1 MTTDVQ
7 AALKITKARVGLLM
21 KQPFFGTLALR
32 LRMVED
38 FTLNPPTM
46 AVDGKSIFYHPDFV
60 NKSTPHDVEFV
71 VAHEVMHCVFDHMS
85 RRGGRRPK
93 KWNFANDFVVNAT
106 LKDAGFSLPPGAM
119 YSPVYDG
126 MTSDQVYTM
135 LPDLPDDDPS
145 DQFDNVRDASPAD
158 SQAVS
163 NDWKVATVQAA
174 NAAKARGNLPGALK
188 RFVGEITTSKTDWR
202 SRLRQFAVE
211 ETKNDYSFQRLNR
224 RYMSQGI
231 FLPGLHSEAMGTM
244 VIITDDSGSIG
255 NDVLKVF
262 AGEIDSIRDAVRPQ
276 RTIVMSCDARINH
289 IDDLGEYDPLE
300 VKCYGGGGT
309 DFRPPF
315 AYLEEHGITPA
326 CLVYLTDLYGPTPDE
341 APPYPVMWCCTTDQ
355 VAPWGETLKI
365 EV

>member
-38 FTLNPPTM
+38 STLNPPTM

-60 NKSTPHDVEFV
+60 NKSTPNDVEFV

-106 LKDAGFSLPPGAM
+106 LKDAGFSLPPGAL
-119 YSPVYDG
+119 YSSVYDG

-135 LPDLPDDDPS
+135 LPDLPNDDPS

-188 RFVGEITTSKTDWR
+188 RFVDEITTSKTDWR

-255 NDVLKVF
+255 NDILKAF
-262 AGEIDSIRDAVRPQ
+262 AGEIESIRDAVRPQ